1 MPQRVVEASQTEARQ
16 ASIAVAER
24 RQMLRL
30 SGMSDEAISRLTIEA
45 AITASFRWPRLS
57 RPPSWRS

>member
-16 ASIAVAER
+16 ASIALAER

-30 SGMSDEAISRLTIEA
+30 SGMSDTAISRLANEA
-45 AITASFRWPRLS
+45 AITAALS
-57 RPPSWRS
+57 VGA